1 MPSKYITCRL
11 KAHTWALGHAKRLT
25 IAGGQIDVSGEAQ
38 SRSVPA
44 FYLDCWTICGQV
56 SNVTVHFR
64 IHDPPEDHKGTEISP
79 AYAIC
84 QRDVV
89 VNSIVAEL
97 TPEEVPQLEP
107 VAVISPRDGAMARS
121 W

>member
-1 MPSKYITCRL
+1 GET
-11 KAHTWALGHAKRLT
+11 
-25 IAGGQIDVSGEAQ
+25 DVLREAQ
-38 SRSVPA
+38 SAAVPA
-44 FYLDCWTICGQV
+44 LYLDFWTICGQV
-56 SNVTVHFR
+56 NNVTVYFR

-107 VAVISPRDGAMARS
+107 VAVISPRDVVAHHRIGRAAIEVEATAICLIVRVVVV
-121 W
+121 

>member
-1 MPSKYITCRL
+1 SVPSKDIIRRL
-11 KAHTWALGHAKRLT
+11 KAHAWALGHAKRLT
-25 IAGGQIDVSGEAQ
+25 IASGEIDVLREAQ
-38 SRSVPA
+38 SHAVPA
-44 FYLDCWTICGQV
+44 LYLDCWTICGQV
-56 SNVTVHFR
+56 SNVTVHLR
-64 IHDPPEDHKGTEISP
+64 IHDPSEDHKGTEISP

-107 VAVISPRDGAMARS
+107 VAVISPRE
-121 W
+121 